1 MEEKDLSL
9 IYVSRPTVHRRFVWK
24 NINHCEAV
32 ECRRVR
38 ASMTEGVMLNLVDVG
53 GKLNVT
59 AICKHRTFVSVSVEA
74 GYRSPLFHILVLL
87 LPVDSCY

>member
-1 MEEKDLSL
+1 
-9 IYVSRPTVHRRFVWK
+9 
-24 NINHCEAV
+24 
-32 ECRRVR
+32 
-38 ASMTEGVMLNLVDVG
+38 MTEGVMLNLVDVG

-59 AICKHRTFVSVSVEA
+59 AICEHRNFASLSAEA